1 MIDPIRCSFALMAFA
16 MLSTTALAENHV
28 DQPLFGSVTYGNDEC
43 NNDPE
48 YLTDN
53 NIICAAVFS
62 NTNVWDF
69 LANLP
74 RSITLAELVR
84 LNPLLEIED
93 HSTVISGIT
102 FVRVR

>member
-1 MIDPIRCSFALMAFA
+1 MFDPIQRSLVLMAFA
-16 MLSTTALAENHV
+16 MFSTTVNAENHV

-48 YLTDN
+48 YLTAND
-53 NIICAAVFS
+53 IVCSAVFS

-93 HSTVISGIT
+93 HSTVIGGIT